1 MSLQWLTVYICL
13 YLLSLLLF
21 SMFLSCSLTLIY
33 TKWVINDSVISFSY
47 NNFMI
52 KRCYFTFQHKY
63 PFDVMTFT
71 FLFFLIFKTLSYWL
85 HALPVESH
93 KNLWFV
99 SAVAVRNV
107 FIEDHKREWSQ
118 LKKKYTK
125 LKRDKNNVPLI
136 LLVVKLIFS
145 LILLNTFFLEQ
156 PGIKPFNSYNNFFC
170 TEPWTVMSQ
179 TLLLYLYI

>member
-1 MSLQWLTVYICL
+1 MNWIIVEHLWVSLQWLTVYICL
-13 YLLSLLLF
+13 YLLSLLSF

-33 TKWVINDSVISFSY
+33 THIINDPVRSFSY

-125 LKRDKNNVPLI
+125 LKRDKNNVLCI
-136 LLVVKLIFS
+136 IGS
-145 LILLNTFFLEQ
+145 
-156 PGIKPFNSYNNFFC
+156 
-170 TEPWTVMSQ
+170 
-179 TLLLYLYI
+179 

>member
-13 YLLSLLLF
+13 YLLSLLSF

-52 KRCYFTFQHKY
+52 KRCYHFTFQQKY

-71 FLFFLIFKTLSYWL
+71 FLSFLIFKTLSYWL
-85 HALPVESH
+85 HAFPVESH
-93 KNLWFV
+93 KNLWFWL
-99 SAVAVRNV
+99 AVAVRNV
-107 FIEDHKREWSQ
+107 FIVDHKREWSQ

-125 LKRDKNNVPLI
+125 LNSDKNNVPLI

-145 LILLNTFFLEQ
+145 LILVNTFFLKQ
-156 PGIKPFNSYNNFFC
+156 PGIKPFNWYNHFC

>member
-1 MSLQWLTVYICL
+1 M
-13 YLLSLLLF
+13 LSF
-21 SMFLSCSLTLIY
+21 HIPA
-33 TKWVINDSVISFSY
+33 KISFWCHDIYIFIFSH
-47 NNFMI
+47 I
-52 KRCYFTFQHKY
+52 H
-63 PFDVMTFT
+63 
-71 FLFFLIFKTLSYWL
+71 FKTLSYWL
-85 HALPVESH
+85 HAFPVESQ

-145 LILLNTFFLEQ
+145 LGSNFLINNTIFELNPELSWV
-156 PGIKPFNSYNNFFC
+156 KRY
-170 TEPWTVMSQ
+170 
-179 TLLLYLYI
+179 YYIYIFKKMFIFWSSSHK